1 MKNIKDY
8 IKLML
13 LTLALT
19 GMNTIYSQ
27 CSYTAG
33 VGCTSSVTS
42 PLTISGTTSWTGT
55 VCVGYDVTIASGGTL
70 TISSGTNVSF
80 DDDVSIIV
88 EDGGTLEIFNSE
100 LYAQGA
106 SGMWQ
111 GIIGEAGS
119 YITVDESKILHAY
132 IGVDVE
138 GSSTGSTYFY
148 SVNGSCFVNN
158 EIGIYMHDNPDGLV
172 HLIEDTE
179 FSASALVSPKNGE
192 VGDYGILVEGSA
204 TAGVDFFQV
213 GNTANYSSSTTYNY
227 FHDIAIGIRA
237 YEANLKVQNCLI
249 GNMLTSDDLPTGTPL
264 DEDSDY
270 DGTGGGNVG
279 ILSTS
284 NPSSPNFERDL
295 IVGLTLLSGGLLNNE
310 IYTDATNGFIGI
322 AAKTKVS
329 TQIYSNRISG
339 DDISG
344 DFILEEGIR
353 VHEDHSDHDMQRN
366 VISNFETHGIRSVNI
381 TGRNTLIQ
389 DNTITRTYDPSSSE
403 FPYGILVNASSTNQD
418 LDILDNTIDH
428 VETGI
433 YVKNHDEA
441 VVSGNVIE
449 VDRGASSAIGIDI
462 TSCEDILIAENSVV
476 GNCNNATCSGS
487 SNNNIGIWVTTSDG
501 MFITKNYVENL
512 TTGILVEG
520 TNETGNMTCNELHD
534 CLTGFGMLDVVVDP
548 FSDDIG
554 PIERTGIG
562 PSDNSWYSASV
573 TNRERHLGSVTD
585 LRDLTWK
592 YRNLDLDGITSLPA
606 FDMPNSLISP
616 SVPIPEALEPT
627 LVFADENATCS
638 SPYRMSGDD
647 AELALFD
654 IQNNFVHWLNRETP
668 LNDASEYV
676 YRSYYYQSVT
686 KTAGLAELLEDE
698 YAAMYTSI
706 AESNIPAYYEIK
718 AALDNYA
725 LDSVIEML
733 GDITPANDMET
744 ALSTMLNYINSY
756 RNNGLSPVLE
766 GEEFDEINAL
776 AHADAKVYGD
786 AVFMAQGL
794 LNVVI
799 HPELDMEETE
809 RLGDFTEQASYTLS
823 PNPGSKYILITSSID
838 DENFYLITIT
848 DIIGKKLLQKDGYQF
863 GNNLDIGELAEGM
876 YIVTVSKNNELIFSQ
891 KLIKTNEK

>member
-1 MKNIKDY
+1 
-8 IKLML
+8 ML

-33 VGCTSSVTS
+33 VGCTSSVSS

-55 VCVGYDVTIASGGTL
+55 ICVGYDVTIASGGTL

-111 GIIGEAGS
+111 GIVGEAGS
-119 YITVDESKILHAY
+119 YIAVDESKIYHAY

-138 GSSTGSTYFY
+138 GSSSGYTYFY

-172 HLIEDTE
+172 HLIQDTE
-179 FSASALVSPKNGE
+179 FSAPALVSPKSGE
-192 VGDYGILVEGSA
+192 VGDYGILVAGSE

-213 GNTANYSSSTTYNY
+213 GNTANYTGSTTYNY

-237 YEANLKVQNCLI
+237 FEANLKVQNCLI
-249 GNMLTSDDLPTGTPL
+249 GNMLTSDDLPTGTPI

-284 NPSSPNFERDL
+284 NPASPNFERDL

-310 IYTDATNGFIGI
+310 IYTDATDGFIGI

-353 VHEDHSDHDMQRN
+353 VHEDYSDHDMQRN

-403 FPYGILVNASSTNQD
+403 FTYGILVNAAVTNQEV
-418 LDILDNTIDH
+418 DILDNIIDK

-433 YVKNHDEA
+433 FIRNHDEA
-441 VVSGNVIE
+441 VVANNIIE
-449 VDRGASSAIGIDI
+449 VDRGASSAIGIDVE
-462 TSCEDILIAENSVV
+462 SCEDILIEANSVI

-487 SNNNIGIWVTTSDG
+487 TNNNIGIWVTTSDG
-501 MFITKNYVENL
+501 MFINKNYVEHL

-520 TNETGNMTCNELHD
+520 TNETGNMNCNELVD
-534 CLTGFGMLDVVVDP
+534 CFIGFGMLNVLVDVITGD
-548 FSDDIG
+548 DDIG

-562 PSDNSWYSASV
+562 PSDNSWYPETTA
-573 TNRERHLGSVTD
+573 NRERHLGASD
-585 LRDLTWK
+585 LHDLIWK
-592 YRNLDLDGITSLPA
+592 YRNLDLDAVTPLPA
-606 FDMPNSLISP
+606 FDMPGSLINPYGTGISLDP
-616 SVPIPEALEPT
+616 M
-627 LVFADENATCS
+627 LVFADENGTCN

-647 AELALFD
+647 LDLALMYLE
-654 IQNNFVHWLNRETP
+654 INFSSWLNREEP
-668 LNDASEYV
+668 LNANSEYI
-676 YRSYYYQSVT
+676 YRTYYYQSIA
-686 KTAGLAELLEDE
+686 KTEGLDELLEDE
-698 YAAMYTSI
+698 LATMYNTI
-706 AESNIPAYYEIK
+706 AESNIPAYYAVQK
-718 AALDNYA
+718 YFHSMQ
-725 LDSVIEML
+725 LDSAINALNAIE
-733 GDITPANDMET
+733 PVNDMET
-744 ALSTMLNYINSY
+744 AMSAVLQQEYKYNQEGI
-756 RNNGLSPVLE
+756 SPDFESEDYDAL
-766 GEEFDEINAL
+766 NAL
-776 AHADAKVYGD
+776 AYDDPKEYGD
-786 AVFMAQGL
+786 AVFIARSL
-794 LNVVI
+794 LNLI
-799 HPELDMEETE
+799 LHPTLDLESEE
-809 RLGDFTEQASYTLS
+809 RLGDINTNTIYTLS
-823 PNPGSKYILITSSID
+823 PNPTGTYFQIAKNEVDASEYTVQIKDVSGRVILQTDNYTFGDLIDIRNVAQGIYLVVISKP
-838 DENFYLITIT
+838 
-848 DIIGKKLLQKDGYQF
+848 
-863 GNNLDIGELAEGM
+863 
-876 YIVTVSKNNELIFSQ
+876 NEVMFTQ
-891 KLIKTNEK
+891 KLVITK